1 MTVRSAIRVSRRIFF
16 EAILRQLQGDMEGAH
31 QTTRE
36 WITMNHTFA
45 AAEVDLAELS
55 AAFERLFP
63 SSNWPTKRSRH
74 ERGPSYVL
82 SAVKFIAHMVA
93 TTAIYAA
100 LITLAWSLGVLCTL
114 LNGIQ
119 LFSDE
124 MIELVSRVELALAYF
139 DTALCGYFSI
149 HGAWRFFKETTR

>member
-1 MTVRSAIRVSRRIFF
+1 
-16 EAILRQLQGDMEGAH
+16 
-31 QTTRE
+31 
-36 WITMNHTFA
+36 MNLSFT
-45 AAEVDLAELS
+45 AAELDRAELS

-63 SSNWPTKRSRH
+63 SSNWPAKRSRH
-74 ERGPSYVL
+74 ERKPSYVL

-100 LITLAWSLGVLCTL
+100 LITLAWSLGVLCTS

-124 MIELVSRVELALAYF
+124 MRELVSRVELALAYF
-139 DTALCGYFSI
+139 DTVLCGYFSI
-149 HGAWRFFKETTR
+149 HGAWRFFRETMR